1 MLLFLVTISLA
12 LPSHDPGQGPAVASS
27 DLNEEDSR
35 LQSVMSWSAEFP
47 GSHTDTVVAG
57 HPERQKESSVGWIII
72 CRVDTSPYNRFLAC
86 KEATALGTQS
96 HLLRAFLASHC
107 VFIAQEGWCSNTMI
121 STNQRRVSGGVWT
134 NERGPFWVRPTLTVA
149 LPSLLSPGL
158 ARDLP

>member
-35 LQSVMSWSAEFP
+35 LQQALTEFP

-121 STNQRRVSGGVWT
+121 STNQRTVSGGVWT